1 MKRSHWLL
9 LAVLAVFPLIGSCAS
24 TGDECDVCT
33 LETDCKAGLVCAT
46 FAGETTKRCASG
58 LGSTACRVR

>member
-1 MKRSHWLL
+1 MKQSRWLL
-9 LAVLAVFPLIGSCAS
+9 AAVVALFPLIGSCAS

-33 LETDCKAGLVCAT
+33 ADTDCKAGLVCAS

>member
-1 MKRSHWLL
+1 LL
-9 LAVLAVFPLIGSCAS
+9 VLVVGLFPVIGSCAS

-33 LETDCKAGLVCAT
+33 AEADCKDGLVCST

>member
-1 MKRSHWLL
+1 MKQTRWLL
-9 LAVLAVFPLIGSCAS
+9 LAVLASFPFIGSCAS
-24 TGDECDVCT
+24 SGDECDVCT
-33 LETDCKAGLVCAT
+33 ADADCKDGLVCAS